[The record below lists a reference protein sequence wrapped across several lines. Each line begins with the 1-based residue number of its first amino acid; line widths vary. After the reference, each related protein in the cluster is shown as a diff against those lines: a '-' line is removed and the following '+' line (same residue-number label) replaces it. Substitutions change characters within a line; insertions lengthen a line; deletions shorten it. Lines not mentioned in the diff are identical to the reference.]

1 MSASYPTSAC
11 PLQSFCRVSV
21 VVSTVG
27 LHPTILGSNPRP
39 GTTFCC
45 HATPFTRTGQGGR
58 KTSKSKR
65 GQPRIELGASRTQS
79 ENHTTRPLSR
89 GHLTGREYWDKN
101 DTVHTL
107 GWSVR
112 TPPISLTSIHAPLR
126 PRSSQHS
133 PSAPP
138 IHLPSPSHTR
148 PLLPAKR
155 PPHTAH
161 PLVRVRD
168 FSGWR

>member
-11 PLQSFCRVSV
+11 LLQSFCRVSV

-45 HATPFTRTGQGGR
+45 HATLFTRTGQGGR

-112 TPPISLTSIHAPLR
+112 TPSSPSPPSMLHAPSR

-133 PSAPP
+133 PSCPP
-138 IHLPSPSHTR
+138 NPFSPPLQRPS
-148 PLLPAKR
+148 K
-155 PPHTAH
+155 H
-161 PLVRVRD
+161 PI
-168 FSGWR
+168 